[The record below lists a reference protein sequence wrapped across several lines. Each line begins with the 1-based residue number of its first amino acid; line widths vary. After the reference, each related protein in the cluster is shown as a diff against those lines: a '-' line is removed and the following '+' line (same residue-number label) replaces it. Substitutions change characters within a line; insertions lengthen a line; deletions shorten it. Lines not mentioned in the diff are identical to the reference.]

1 MPAKVGAFLHL
12 SPRISP
18 RHGRWCSKPDR
29 PLSRRG
35 AGGPLTYWPSAH
47 ADDTHAAVLEDETI
61 TNPQHSRAESRLCLE
76 PGGAGLLA
84 LLASLKEG
92 GKGDVEPPQCLRLPY
107 RRCPA
112 PVSLNA
118 LLRPEIAL
126 CAKHCVTAWPCASR
140 LAEIFQGKRRRA
152 MNLQVQVE
160 AHIKSFPVRRQ
171 GEGG

>member
-47 ADDTHAAVLEDETI
+47 ADDTDAAVLEDETI

-76 PGGAGLLA
+76 PGGAVPCLHR
-84 LLASLKEG
+84 LK
-92 GKGDVEPPQCLRLPY
+92 KAVK
-107 RRCPA
+107 A
-112 PVSLNA
+112 MS
-118 LLRPEIAL
+118 
-126 CAKHCVTAWPCASR
+126 
-140 LAEIFQGKRRRA
+140 RRRNA
-152 MNLQVQVE
+152 CDYRI
-160 AHIKSFPVRRQ
+160 ADARRR
-171 GEGG
+171 